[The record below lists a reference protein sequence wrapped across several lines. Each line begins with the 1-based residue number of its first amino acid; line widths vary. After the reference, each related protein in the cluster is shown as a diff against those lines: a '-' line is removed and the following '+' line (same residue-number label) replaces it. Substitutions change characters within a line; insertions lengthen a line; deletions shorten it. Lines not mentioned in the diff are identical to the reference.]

1 MKKAV
6 LAAFVAAASFQAV
19 GAENIGSQH
28 GYLDEGWYIGAD
40 IIDTT
45 YKSDELDGSP
55 SSTSGAISIGYDF
68 KLADSVVLGVETEYA
83 DYGKFD
89 FPITDR
95 SSQNVHIKQIFSH
108 DVQAISF
115 YLKPKYF
122 VSNSPFYI
130 GALVGIGMYKVKSEI
145 DTTGTLTIN
154 TFQIT
159 RSEKVSDNESETEFV
174 YGLETG
180 YALNNN
186 IILNAGYRMANLK
199 HYEHDTWYVGL
210 DYKF

>member
-40 IIDTT
+40 IIGTT
-45 YKSDELDGSP
+45 FEADGSDSSP

-68 KLADSVVLGVETEYA
+68 KLADSVILGVEAEFA

-89 FPITDR
+89 FIPTGGTGA
-95 SSQNVHIKQIFSH
+95 KQTNDTH
-108 DVQAISF
+108 ALSF

-122 VSNSPFYI
+122 IPGSSFYF
-130 GALVGIGMYKVKSEI
+130 GAVFGVGMYKMKSSW
-145 DTTGTLTIN
+145 TGPVEYVDSFGSTLFTRKETIN
-154 TFQIT
+154 D
-159 RSEKVSDNESETEFV
+159 SDNETEFV

-199 HYEHDTWYVGL
+199 HYEHDTWYLGL